1 MRIRKTKSVP
11 AVTFALRELRTG
23 TRGFRVFLACLA
35 IGVGAITAIGTV
47 RESIESGLRTQGTTL
62 LGGDAEITFSYR
74 FANET
79 ERDWMNRNSAAVS
92 EIVQFRSMAAADSE
106 GKVNRALISLKG
118 VDGNYPLYGSVELSP
133 DIPLS
138 EALAVDRGLPGAV
151 IQEQLAIRLD
161 LEPGDTFGLGTGRYR
176 VSAILEDEPDASGL
190 GGLLAPRVIVSTEML
205 EGSGFLGTGSQ
216 FNTSYRLKLPRE
228 TDLEQIRTETRT
240 QFANAGAEWRDRN
253 NPDPRTRFTVER
265 VSAFLVLAGLAG
277 LAVGGIGIASAV
289 VNFLDGKTNTIATLK
304 TLGASSRTVSLTYG
318 VQIGA
323 MTVTGIC
330 AGVAMGAIAIVALE
344 SVLVDRIPLPIDF
357 AGVRV
362 VPILEAALYGVLIAA
377 VFSLWPLSRVT
388 EIRAAALYRREDGH
402 GVRRLQVRPIL
413 ATVSLVLALVA
424 AAAGLSGVPTISVWT
439 AVGVL
444 ASLAAL
450 SAVAA
455 MFRRFARRSAGWKS
469 VRGWPAIRLA
479 LASVGGPTKETRIV
493 VMSLGLGLSVL
504 AAIGQISSNLNAIIE
519 NDLPDVAPSF
529 FLVDIQ
535 NDQLDGLL
543 GMMSENPSVDRIETA
558 PMLRGFLTRINGRD
572 ASDVAGNHW
581 VLRGDRGITYSN
593 SIPPNT
599 VLTDGQWWPRDYD
612 GPPQVS
618 FSAEEAQELGLEIG
632 DIITINVLGRD
643 IDATI
648 SSLRE
653 VDFSTVGIGFIMS
666 VNPAALAG
674 APHTHIGTVYV
685 DADADAGRENAVFES
700 IATAFPNVTVISVR
714 DGIRRIARL
723 LAGLVA
729 AVTYAASGTLV
740 IGLIVLIGAATA
752 GEAARS
758 FEAAVLRT
766 VGASR
771 IQILRSFAIRS
782 TLCGLIAGVVA
793 VISGSI
799 AGWAV
804 MRFVMESE
812 YRFEATSACV
822 IVFGGIAVTVAAGFL
837 FSLGPIRASP
847 ARVLRQPE

>member
-1 MRIRKTKSVP
+1 MKVLKTKSVP
-11 AVTFALRELRTG
+11 AVAFALRELRTG

-47 RESIESGLRTQGTTL
+47 RDSIESGLRTQGKTL

-74 FANET
+74 LADEA
-79 ERDWMNRNSAAVS
+79 ERDWMSRNSAAVS
-92 EIVQFRSMAAADSE
+92 EIVQFRSMAAADSD

-133 DIPLS
+133 DIPLA
-138 EALAVDRGLPGAV
+138 EALAVAGGLPGAV
-151 IQEQLAIRLD
+151 IQEQLALRLD
-161 LEPGDTFGLGTGRYR
+161 LEPGDIIGLGTGRYR
-176 VSAILEDEPDASGL
+176 VSAILVEEPDASGL
-190 GGLLAPRVIVSTEML
+190 GGLLAPRVIVPTKTL
-205 EGSGFLGTGSQ
+205 EDSGFLGPGSQ
-216 FNTSYRLKLPRE
+216 FNTSYRLMLPQDA
-228 TDLEQIRTETRT
+228 DLEQVRAETRT
-240 QFANAGAEWRDRN
+240 HFANAGAEWRDRN
-253 NPDPRTRFTVER
+253 NPDPRTRFAVER

-323 MTVTGIC
+323 MTVIGVC
-330 AGVAMGAIAIVALE
+330 AGVAMGAAAIIALE
-344 SVLVDRIPLPIDF
+344 SVLVDRVPLPIDF

-362 VPILEAALYGVLIAA
+362 APILEAALYGVLIAA

-388 EIRAAALYRREDGH
+388 DVRAAALYRRGEGH
-402 GVRRLQVRPIL
+402 GMRRLRLKPIL
-413 ATVSLVLALVA
+413 ATVCLVLTLVGSA
-424 AAAGLSGVPTISVWT
+424 AVLSGVPAISTWT
-439 AVGVL
+439 AAGVL

-450 SAVAA
+450 AVVAA
-455 MFRRFARRSAGWKS
+455 MFRRFARQSAGWKS
-469 VRGWPAIRLA
+469 VRGWPVIRLA
-479 LASVGGPTKETRIV
+479 LASVGGPTNETRII

-535 NDQLDGLL
+535 NDQLEGLL
-543 GMMSENPSVDRIETA
+543 EMMSENPSVDRIETA

-572 ASDVAGNHW
+572 ASEVAGNHW
-581 VLRGDRGITYSN
+581 VLRGDRGITYSTT
-593 SIPPNT
+593 IPPNT
-599 VLTDGQWWPRDYD
+599 VLTDGQWWPEGYE

-618 FSAEEAQELGLEIG
+618 FSAEEALELGLGIG
-632 DIITINVLGRD
+632 DVITINVLGRD
-643 IDATI
+643 IDARI

-653 VDFSTVGIGFIMS
+653 VDFSTVGIGFIMA
-666 VNPAALAG
+666 VNPSALAG

-685 DADADAGRENAVFES
+685 DDAGDRENAVFES
-700 IATAFPNVTVISVR
+700 ITTAFPNVTVIGVK

-740 IGLIVLIGAATA
+740 IGFIVLVGAATA

-771 IQILRSFAIRS
+771 IQILRSFALRS
-782 TLCGLIAGVVA
+782 TMSGLIAAVVA
-793 VISGSI
+793 VLSGSV

-812 YRFEATSACV
+812 YRFEAMSACV
-822 IVFGGIAVTVAAGFL
+822 IVLGGTAVTVVAGLL

-847 ARVLRQPE
+847 AQVLRQPE

>member
-1 MRIRKTKSVP
+1 MRILKGSSGP
-11 AVTFALRELRTG
+11 AAAFAVRELRTG

-47 RESIESGLRTQGTTL
+47 RDSIESGLQVQGTTL
-62 LGGDAEITFSYR
+62 LGGDAEISFSYR
-74 FANET
+74 FADET
-79 ERDWMNRNSAAVS
+79 ERDWMSRNSAALS
-92 EIVQFRSMAAADSE
+92 EIVQFRSMAIADSA

-118 VDGNYPLYGSVELSP
+118 VDSNYPLYGSLELSP
-133 DIPLS
+133 DIPLAS
-138 EALAVDRGLPGAV
+138 ALAVEGDLSGAI
-151 IQEQLAIRLD
+151 IQEQLAIRLG
-161 LEPGDTFGLGTGRYR
+161 LQPGDTFMLGTGQYR
-176 VSAILEDEPDASGL
+176 VSAILGDEPDASGL
-190 GGLLAPRVIVSTEML
+190 GGLLAPRVIVHTDTLDE
-205 EGSGFLGTGSQ
+205 SGFLGPGSQ
-216 FNTSYRLKLPRE
+216 FNTSYRLKLHRE
-228 TDLEQIRTETRT
+228 ADLERVRRDAGT
-240 QFANAGAEWRDRN
+240 QFSAAGAEWRDRN

-277 LAVGGIGIASAV
+277 LAVGGIGIAAAV
-289 VNFLDGKTNTIATLK
+289 VNFLEGKTNTIATLK

-318 VQIGA
+318 IQIGV
-323 MTVTGIC
+323 MTVIGICTGI
-330 AGVAMGAIAIVALE
+330 AMGTIAILALE

-362 VPILEAALYGVLIAA
+362 APILEAGIYGVLIAA
-377 VFSLWPLSRVT
+377 IFSLWPLSRVT
-388 EIRAAALYRREDGH
+388 DVRAAALYRRGDIQDAH
-402 GVRRLQVRPIL
+402 RLQIKPVL
-413 ATVSLVLALVA
+413 ATVCLVLTLVA
-424 AAAGLSGVPTISVWT
+424 AAAVLSGVPMISVWT
-439 AVGVL
+439 AAGVL
-444 ASLAAL
+444 ASLTAL
-450 SAVAA
+450 SVVASV
-455 MFRRFARRSAGWKS
+455 FRRFARISAGWTS
-469 VRGWPAIRLA
+469 VRGFPVIRLA
-479 LASVGGPTKETRIV
+479 LASVGGPTNETRII

-519 NDLPDVAPSF
+519 NDLPEVAPSF

-535 NDQLDGLL
+535 NDQLDSLL
-543 GMMSENPSVDRIETA
+543 RIMSENPSVDRIETA
-558 PMLRGFLTRINGRD
+558 PMLRGFLTRINGRA
-572 ASDVAGNHW
+572 ASEVAGNHW
-581 VLRGDRGITYSN
+581 VLRGDRGITYSVT
-593 SIPPNT
+593 IPPNT
-599 VLTDGQWWPRDYD
+599 ILTDGQWWPRDYD
-612 GPPQVS
+612 GPPLVS
-618 FSAEEAQELGLEIG
+618 FSAEEAQELGLKIG

-653 VDFSTVGIGFIMS
+653 VDFSSVGIGFIMT
-666 VNPAALAG
+666 VNPTALAG
-674 APHTHIGTVYV
+674 APHTHIATIYV
-685 DADADAGRENAVFES
+685 DSASGRENAVFES
-700 IATAFPNVTVISVR
+700 VATAFPNITVISVK

-740 IGLIVLIGAATA
+740 IGFIVLIGAATA
-752 GEAARS
+752 GEAARR

-822 IVFGGIAVTVAAGFL
+822 IVLGGTAVTVAAGIL

>member
-1 MRIRKTKSVP
+1 MKPVP
-11 AVTFALRELRTG
+11 AVAFALRELRTG

-47 RESIESGLRTQGTTL
+47 RDSIESGLRTQGKTL

-74 FANET
+74 FADEA
-79 ERDWMNRNSAAVS
+79 ERDWMSRNSAAVS
-92 EIVQFRSMAAADSE
+92 EIVQFRSMAAADSD

-133 DIPLS
+133 DIPLA
-138 EALAVDRGLPGAV
+138 EALAVGRGLPGAV
-151 IQEQLAIRLD
+151 IQEQLAIRLA
-161 LEPGDTFGLGTGRYR
+161 LEPGDIFGLGTRRYR
-176 VSAILEDEPDASGL
+176 VSAILVDEPDASGL
-190 GGLLAPRVIVSTEML
+190 GGLLAPRVIVSTETL
-205 EGSGFLGTGSQ
+205 EASGFLGTGSQ
-216 FNTSYRLKLPRE
+216 FNTSYRLKLPQE
-228 TDLEQIRTETRT
+228 ADLEQIRTETRRH
-240 QFANAGAEWRDRN
+240 FAYAGAEWRDRN

-289 VNFLDGKTNTIATLK
+289 VNFLDGKTDTIATLK
-304 TLGASSRTVSLTYG
+304 TLGAGSRTVSLTYG
-318 VQIGA
+318 LQIGA
-323 MTVTGIC
+323 MTVAGVC
-330 AGVAMGAIAIVALE
+330 AGVATGAVAIVALE
-344 SVLVDRIPLPIDF
+344 SILVDRIPLPIDF
-357 AGVRV
+357 KGVRV

-388 EIRAAALYRREDGH
+388 DIRAAALYRRGEGR
-402 GVRRLQVRPIL
+402 GVRRLQVKPIL
-413 ATVSLVLALVA
+413 ATGCLVLTLVA
-424 AAAGLSGVPTISVWT
+424 AAAVLSGVPAISVWT
-439 AVGVL
+439 AAGVL

-450 SAVAA
+450 SVVAA
-455 MFRRFARRSAGWKS
+455 MFRRFARHSAGWTS
-469 VRGWPAIRLA
+469 VRGWPVIRLA
-479 LASVGGPTKETRIV
+479 LAAVGGPTNETRIIM
-493 VMSLGLGLSVL
+493 MSLGLGLSVL

-535 NDQLDGLL
+535 NDQLDGLV
-543 GMMSENPSVDRIETA
+543 GMMSENPAVDRVETA

-572 ASDVAGNHW
+572 AAEVAGNHW

-593 SIPPNT
+593 TIPPDT
-599 VLTDGQWWPRDYD
+599 VLTEGQWWPSGYS

-618 FSAEEAQELGLEIG
+618 FSAEEAEELGIGIG
-632 DIITINVLGRD
+632 DIITINILGRN

-666 VNPAALAG
+666 VNPSALAG

-685 DADADAGRENAVFES
+685 DDAGGQENVVFES
-700 IATAFPNVTVISVR
+700 ITAAFPNVTVISVK

-740 IGLIVLIGAATA
+740 IGFIVLVGAATA

-771 IQILRSFAIRS
+771 VQILTSFAIRS
-782 TLCGLIAGVVA
+782 TMCGLIAGIVA
-793 VISGSI
+793 AISGSI

-822 IVFGGIAVTVAAGFL
+822 IVLGGTAVTVAAGIL
-837 FSLGPIRASP
+837 FSLAPMRASP
-847 ARVLRQPE
+847 AQVLRQPE